1 MLEAESRV
9 DTKELKDIYNQRFNN
24 QGTSFRIKMWESL
37 VKIIFSRYINK
48 NDTVLDLGAG
58 YGEFINNVDCKN
70 KIALDLNPDTKKYL
84 NENIKLILDDCANIE
99 SINDNSV
106 NVIFNSNFFEHLKD
120 KDHLSETISECS
132 RILCK
137 GGLLITMMP
146 NIRYAYKEYWDFY
159 DHYIPLSDKSLEEIL
174 SLKGFRIQKSYPR
187 FVPYSA
193 TGSRLP
199 NSILLLKIYLR
210 LPFVWKIFGKQMLV
224 IAKKI

>member
-1 MLEAESRV
+1 MLEDKSRV

-24 QGTSFRIKMWESL
+24 QGTSFRVKMWQSL

-58 YGEFINNVDCKN
+58 YGEFINNVECKN

-84 NENIKLILDDCANIE
+84 NEDIQLILDDCANIE

-120 KDHLSETISECS
+120 KDHLSATISECS

-159 DHYIPLSDKSLEEIL
+159 DHYIPLSDKSLVEIL
-174 SLKGFRIQKSYPR
+174 SLKGFKTS
-187 FVPYSA
+187 F
-193 TGSRLP
+193 
-199 NSILLLKIYLR
+199 
-210 LPFVWKIFGKQMLV
+210 
-224 IAKKI
+224 